1 MAPRA
6 RREIY
11 LTAET
16 DLALADY
23 ARRHR
28 ARFRT
33 TSQAVEH
40 LLRRALTGEVD
51 EGVEG
56 LLAPTIAR
64 RVEEAAARAVEAR
77 VAPLLAAQTDR
88 LAALLVRSGK
98 DALSGF
104 GVGVAILER
113 LTGDAAAARRLAEE
127 ARLAAG
133 PAYTARGLR
142 GTPGD
147 ERT

>member
-1 MAPRA
+1 MGPR
-6 RREIY
+6 RRSEIY
-11 LTAET
+11 LTPET
-16 DLALADY
+16 ELALAEY

-56 LLAPTIAR
+56 LLIPALAR
-64 RVEEAAARAVEAR
+64 AVEAAAARAVEAR
-77 VAPLLAAQTDR
+77 VAPLLKGQTDR
-88 LAALLVRSGK
+88 LAGLLVRSGK
-98 DALSGF
+98 DALGGY

-113 LTGDAAAARRLAEE
+113 LTGDPALARRLAAE

-133 PAYTARGLR
+133 PAYTTRGLR
-142 GTPGD
+142 GDPGQ
-147 ERT
+147 E

>member
-1 MAPRA
+1 MAPRR

-16 DLALADY
+16 ELALAEY

-28 ARFRT
+28 ERFRT

-40 LLRRALTGEVD
+40 LLQRALVGELD

-56 LLAPTIAR
+56 LLAPLLAR
-64 RVEEAAARAVEAR
+64 RVEEATARAVEAR
-77 VAPLLAAQTDR
+77 VAPLLRAQTDR

-98 DALSGF
+98 DALSGY

-113 LTGDAAAARRLAEE
+113 LTGDADAARRLAAE

-133 PAYTARGLR
+133 PAYTAWGLR
-142 GTPGD
+142 GSPGD
-147 ERT
+147 E

>member
-16 DLALADY
+16 DLALAEY

-40 LLRRALTGEVD
+40 LLGRALATEMD
-51 EGVEG
+51 EGTEG
-56 LLAPTIAR
+56 LLAPLIAR

-88 LAALLVRSGK
+88 LAGLLVRSGK
-98 DALSGF
+98 DALGAY
-104 GVGVAILER
+104 GLGVAILAR
-113 LTGDAAAARRLAEE
+113 LTGDAAIARRLAEE

-142 GTPGD
+142 GDPGD
-147 ERT
+147 EHA

>member
-1 MAPRA
+1 MAPRR

-16 DLALADY
+16 ELALAEY

-28 ARFRT
+28 ERFRT

-40 LLRRALTGEVD
+40 LLQRALVGELD

-56 LLAPTIAR
+56 LLAPLIVR

-77 VAPLLAAQTDR
+77 VAPLLRAQTDR

-98 DALSGF
+98 DALSGY

-113 LTGDAAAARRLAEE
+113 LTGDAVAARRLAAE

-133 PAYTARGLR
+133 PAYTARSLR
-142 GTPGD
+142 ASPGD
-147 ERT
+147 E

>member
-88 LAALLVRSGK
+88 LAGLLVRSGK
-98 DALSGF
+98 DALGAY
-104 GVGVAILER
+104 GVGVAILAR
-113 LTGDAAAARRLAEE
+113 LTGDAAAARRLAAE

-142 GTPGD
+142 GEPGQ
-147 ERT
+147 E

>member
-1 MAPRA
+1 LR
-6 RREIY
+6 
-11 LTAET
+11 LVTASVT
-16 DLALADY
+16 
-23 ARRHR
+23 H
-28 ARFRT
+28 
-33 TSQAVEH
+33 
-40 LLRRALTGEVD
+40 
-51 EGVEG
+51 
-56 LLAPTIAR
+56 P
-64 RVEEAAARAVEAR
+64 
-77 VAPLLAAQTDR
+77 
-88 LAALLVRSGK
+88 LLVRSGK

-147 ERT
+147 ERA